1 MTASFEM
8 NNTAVLTRM
17 ERLTEKAQFMLD
29 QRVLADSNQFAP
41 HDMGTLEES
50 GIIASEGGEI
60 SWNTPYTRYQYYEA
74 PNKSKDVNS
83 RATMKWFEVA
93 KRLYKKNW
101 VAVAQK
107 EFD

>member
-8 NNTAVLTRM
+8 NNMAVLTRM
-17 ERLTEKAQFMLD
+17 ERLTDKAQFLLD

-41 HDMGTLEES
+41 HDKGTLEES

-60 SWNTPYTRYQYYEA
+60 SWDTPYTRYQYYEA

-93 KRLYKKNW
+93 KRLYKKIW